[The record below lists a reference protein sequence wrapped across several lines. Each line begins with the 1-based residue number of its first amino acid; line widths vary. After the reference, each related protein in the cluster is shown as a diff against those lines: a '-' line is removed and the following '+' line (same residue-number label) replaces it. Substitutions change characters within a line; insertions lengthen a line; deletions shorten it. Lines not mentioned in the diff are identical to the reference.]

1 MVIGTMRSWRLVG
14 YLGACL
20 LTGCASLHSP
30 AESTVRM
37 RSADRCAQPAMAK
50 GGCQLSWYK
59 NRLVTLSWGEIVEN
73 KRADG
78 MLFIVGAQDPLQPMD
93 LGDTALSQHDYVV
106 PAPAGEHVL
115 SVQLVQ
121 AGPKAEES
129 NLRQRWDSKT
139 GRSQPYQLRFDQA
152 WIPITTH
159 QVIEMGIVRGL
170 LKLKATR
177 QLRQV
182 KIIS

>member
-1 MVIGTMRSWRLVG
+1 MGC
-14 YLGACL
+14 LGASL
-20 LTGCASLHSP
+20 LVGCASTHPP
-30 AESTVRM
+30 AEPPVQM
-37 RSADRCAQPAMAK
+37 RSGEKCAQPAPTR

-59 NRLVTLSWGEIVEN
+59 NRLVTLSWSQLVEN

-93 LGDTALSQHDYVV
+93 LGDAAQAQHDYVV
-106 PAPAGEHVL
+106 PVPAGEHVF

-129 NLRQRWDSKT
+129 NLRQRLDPKT
-139 GRSQPYQLRFDQA
+139 GQSLPYQLRFDQA

-159 QVIEMGIVRGL
+159 QVIEMGIVRGV
-170 LKLKATR
+170 LKLKASGQMR
-177 QLRQV
+177 HV
-182 KIIS
+182 KILS

>member
-1 MVIGTMRSWRLVG
+1 M
-14 YLGACL
+14 
-20 LTGCASLHSP
+20 
-30 AESTVRM
+30 
-37 RSADRCAQPAMAK
+37 
-50 GGCQLSWYK
+50 
-59 NRLVTLSWGEIVEN
+59 VEN

-93 LGDTALSQHDYVV
+93 LGDAALSQHDYVV
-106 PAPAGEHVL
+106 AVPAGEHVL

-129 NLRQRWDSKT
+129 NLRQRLDPNT
-139 GRSQPYQLRFDQA
+139 GLALPYQLRFDQA

-170 LKLKATR
+170 LKLKASD
-177 QLRQV
+177 QMRQV